1 MAMGDF
7 ASSIIGHFGE
17 SLGKEI
23 LSSMEKEQTHA
34 LVLNEERLSKEAFKS
49 LFPAVREHPF
59 IENAF
64 YYDKADYDFGKSILH
79 ASGAIYIQ
87 DASAMMPVHFL
98 NPKRGDT
105 CIDLCAA
112 PGGKTIDASL
122 KIGMEGSIVS
132 NDLSFP
138 RAKELSSNIE
148 RLGLGNTIIMSVQP
162 SLLSK
167 FYGPTFDNVILDAPC
182 SGSAMFRKNELS
194 ESDWTENKV
203 LGNAK
208 TQRELLEIADEYG
221 IDAPDDLNRQFIIG
235 DLLELAGE
243 LEDSEKKKEKETI
256 VLSDGEEE
264 EININVL
271 PESYNE
277 TKINVILRNPVSLFV
292 WWDLNEWAEKK
303 IRSEKASLRLVVYF
317 FDSLEDEK
325 PEDMFDI
332 QLSMEDREK
341 YVIIPGSKK
350 IARVDLI
357 SESLGKSDD
366 ILAHSEKI
374 VLPKGGEIMASK
386 PGEKLHV
393 SKIMELS
400 GAADLLRR
408 HYNIYRQ
415 SFY

>member
-1 MAMGDF
+1 MNGGGK
-7 ASSIIGHFGE
+7 ASGFQGRP
-17 SLGKEI
+17 LVDKELNLMDI
-23 LSSMEKEQTHA
+23 NVIMKKDSRLTRAKLETLSSA
-34 LVLNEERLSKEAFKS
+34 
-49 LFPAVREHPF
+49 
-59 IENAF
+59 
-64 YYDKADYDFGKSILH
+64 
-79 ASGAIYIQ
+79 
-87 DASAMMPVHFL
+87 
-98 NPKRGDT
+98 
-105 CIDLCAA
+105 
-112 PGGKTIDASL
+112 
-122 KIGMEGSIVS
+122 
-132 NDLSFP
+132 
-138 RAKELSSNIE
+138 
-148 RLGLGNTIIMSVQP
+148 
-162 SLLSK
+162 
-167 FYGPTFDNVILDAPC
+167 
-182 SGSAMFRKNELS
+182 
-194 ESDWTENKV
+194 
-203 LGNAK
+203 
-208 TQRELLEIADEYG
+208 ELLEIADEYG

-243 LEDSEKKKEKETI
+243 LEDNEKKKEKETI

-393 SKIMELS
+393 PKIMELS